1 MNEELEFF
9 IKMKNFFEGIDN
21 LKKNVEQKIKEIEE
35 ERNDLLHELELSNLN
50 AVEIS
55 KLSINLKKVLIERRK
70 YKDEL
75 AKIMTIKGF
84 TDKYNN
90 KLIVGDLL
98 NLIKN
103 LKTLEQNK
111 KSRIYTPRR
120 IKNLKCANKK
130 AQKKE

>member
-1 MNEELEFF
+1 MNEELDFF
-9 IKMKNFFEGIDN
+9 IQMKTFFEGIDN
-21 LKKNVEQKIKEIEE
+21 LKKNVEQKIKEIED

-103 LKTLEQNK
+103 LKTLEQNN
-111 KSRIYTPRR
+111 KSRIYTPRV
-120 IKNLKCANKK
+120 IKNLKCAK
-130 AQKKE
+130 Q

>member
-130 AQKKE
+130 A